1 MALFFPCSTSNFN
14 LINSKHP
21 EICCCQFLCHVEN
34 TRVTSEKRYIII
46 PVLSHRKLFIIKLF
60 LQLTLNPSLVGA
72 AAAAS
77 GVAQRGDGRSH

>member
-21 EICCCQFLCHVEN
+21 EISCCQFLRYVAN
-34 TRVTSEKRYIII
+34 TRVTSEKRYII